1 MKIQELLSD
10 DELYELTLMMTE
22 IIWQSLMAHSISDVN
37 EAYRPSHHRS
47 FRPVRRPVNSAVTQ
61 RPRVPVKPFP
71 KPKPLYPERTQV
83 SQTQR
88 LKTNPKIDPLKGY
101 NARLDNTN
109 VFPEITDAEKEIERK
124 RNR

>member
-37 EAYRPSHHRS
+37 EAYRPVMRRS
-47 FRPVRRPVNSAVTQ
+47 FRPVTRPAVTQ
-61 RPRVPVKPFP
+61 RTRVPVKPFP
-71 KPKPLYPERTQV
+71 KPKPLYPERTQI
-83 SQTQR
+83 SQAQR

-101 NARLDNTN
+101 NARLDNTCSAT
-109 VFPEITDAEKEIERK
+109 ISLSGLTTTILTG
-124 RNR
+124 